1 MDSSHGQVTTS
12 EVQKLVENDNTVI
25 VDVRP
30 IDAYNGWAMQNE
42 HRGGHIKSA
51 KSLPA
56 KWANYID
63 WIEVVRS
70 KGISPENKIVLYG
83 YNSDEV
89 EKVAHTF
96 SQAGFQSISVYPH
109 FVNEWSS
116 NSDLPMERLERFV
129 HLVYPDWVN
138 SLISDENP
146 PTYTNQNYVIC
157 HAHYRNEADY
167 HKGHIPGAIPLDTR
181 QLESTETW
189 NRRSPDELKSTLEQL
204 GITHDTTVIM
214 YGRFSFPDNNDPFP
228 GSSAGHLGAIRCA
241 AIMMYAGVE
250 DVRILNGGV
259 QSWLDA
265 RYQLTKEVTAPEPA
279 AEFGAEIPAHPEI
292 FVDLPEAKKLLKFD
306 DGDLVSVRSWDEF
319 IGKVSGYN
327 YIEKTGRI
335 PGAIFGNC
343 GTDAYHMQNYRNLDH
358 TMREY
363 HEVSEMLKDAGI
375 TPDKHLAFYCGTGW
389 RGSEA
394 FYNAWLM
401 GWPRVSIYDG
411 GWFEWSNDPEN
422 PIDTGVPEETV

>member
-1 MDSSHGQVTTS
+1 MDSSPNQVSTS
-12 EVQKLVENDNTVI
+12 EVQKSLENGNAI
-25 VDVRP
+25 IIDVRP
-30 IDAYNGWAMQNE
+30 IDAYNGWAMQDE
-42 HRGGHIKSA
+42 PRGGHIQSA
-51 KSLPA
+51 KSLPS

-63 WIEVVRS
+63 WIEIIRS
-70 KGISPENKIVLYG
+70 KNITPDNRIILYG
-83 YNSDEV
+83 YDSDQTK
-89 EKVAHTF
+89 KVAKSF
-96 SQAGFQSISVYPH
+96 SQAGFTDISIYSD
-109 FVNEWSS
+109 FVIEWSA
-116 NSDLPMERLERFV
+116 NPELPMERLERYK
-129 HLVYPDWVN
+129 HLVYPAWVY
-138 SLISDENP
+138 SLISGETP
-146 PTYTNQNYVIC
+146 PTYNSDNYVIC

-167 HKGHIPGAIPLDTR
+167 HEGHIPGAIPLDTR

-189 NRRSPDELKSTLEQL
+189 NRRSPDELKETLQKL
-204 GITHDTTVIM
+204 GITHDTTVLV

-241 AIMMYAGVE
+241 AIMMYAGVN

-259 QSWLDA
+259 QSWLDDG
-265 RYQLTKEVTAPEPA
+265 YELTTKVAEPQPVA
-279 AEFGAEIPAHPEI
+279 DFGAEIPAYPEI
-292 FVDLPEAKKLLKFD
+292 FVDLPKAKELLKSE

-363 HEVSEMLKDAGI
+363 HEVSEMLKEAGI
-375 TPDKHLAFYCGTGW
+375 TPEKHLAFYCGTGW

-422 PIDTGVPEETV
+422 PIETGVPEGME